1 MGLGAAAWVL
11 WTCTNGAPSWILDSG
26 AYVRVCPDSDANHK
40 MLNVRG
46 MREVVFIAMDL
57 QENVF
62 AVKIPFG
69 L

>member
-1 MGLGAAAWVL
+1 MVL
-11 WTCTNGAPSWILDSG
+11 SAGFLDSG
-26 AYVRVCPDSDANHK
+26 AYVRVCPDSYANHK